1 MNVKFF
7 TAGGTID
14 KVYFDAK
21 SEYEVGSPQ
30 VVEILREAHVT
41 VEHAIESVLSKD
53 SLDMTDEDR
62 QAVRRRI
69 ADDPCRRIVLT
80 HGTDTMT
87 QTARCL
93 AGIPDKTIVLTGSM
107 QPGRFRVT
115 DAAFNVGVALG
126 AVQCLPPGVYL
137 AMNGRIFNPDR
148 VRKSA
153 DRSCFEDSVEAN

>member
-1 MNVKFF
+1 MGRARRRHFWARLGRDGATTGLRRLEQELREYGPAPAAIFATPAYFVHLSKEAKNGRMGVSIEVNYWNRDRFGYEVKFF

-69 ADDPCRRIVLT
+69 AEDPAD
-80 HGTDTMT
+80 GS
-87 QTARCL
+87 CL
-93 AGIPDKTIVLTGSM
+93 RMAPT
-107 QPGRFRVT
+107 P
-115 DAAFNVGVALG
+115 
-126 AVQCLPPGVYL
+126 
-137 AMNGRIFNPDR
+137 
-148 VRKSA
+148 
-153 DRSCFEDSVEAN
+153 